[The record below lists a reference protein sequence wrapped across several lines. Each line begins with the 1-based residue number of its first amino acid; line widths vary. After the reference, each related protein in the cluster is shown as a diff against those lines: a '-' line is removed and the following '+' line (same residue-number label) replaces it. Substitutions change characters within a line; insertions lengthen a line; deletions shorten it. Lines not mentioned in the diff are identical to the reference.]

1 MEESRQRELA
11 ELARRGID
19 AYNRGDIETLLE
31 QLDEEIEVYTPPELP
46 NAGTYRGHDGFLQWA
61 AQWSEAWEEFR
72 LELERIDF
80 VGEDYEVVTV
90 RQFGRGAG
98 SGVEVEMRIAQLY
111 EVHDGK
117 AVRLHYYPDRET
129 ALAAAERLSREADQS
144 A

>member
-1 MEESRQRELA
+1 MEQSRQRELA

-19 AYNRGDIETLLE
+19 AYNRGDIEAVLE
-31 QLDEEIEVYTPPELP
+31 QLDEEVEVYTPPELP
-46 NAGTYRGHDGFLQWA
+46 NAGTYHGHDGFLRWL
-61 AQWSEAWEEFR
+61 AQWSEAWDEFR
-72 LELERIDF
+72 LELEGIDF

-117 AVRLHYYPDRET
+117 ATRLHYYFDRDA
-129 ALAAAERLSREADQS
+129 ALAAAERLSREAKQD

>member
-1 MEESRQRELA
+1 MDEDRQRELA

-19 AYNRGDIETLLE
+19 AYNRGDIEAVLE
-31 QLDEEIEVYTPPELP
+31 QLDEEVEVYTPPELP
-46 NAGTYRGHDGFLQWA
+46 NAGTYHGHDGFLQWL
-61 AQWSEAWEEFR
+61 AQWSEAWDEFR
-72 LELERIDF
+72 LELEGIDF
-80 VGEDYEVVTV
+80 VGEHYEVVTV

-117 AVRLHYYPDRET
+117 ATRLHYYHDRDV
-129 ALAAAERLSREADQS
+129 ALAAAERLSREAKQE

>member
-1 MEESRQRELA
+1 MEESRQQELA
-11 ELARRGID
+11 ELARRGIE
-19 AYNRGDIETLLE
+19 AFNRGDIETVLE
-31 QLDEEIEVYTPPELP
+31 QLDDEVEVYTPPELP
-46 NAGTYRGHDGFLQWA
+46 NAGTYRGHDGFLRWI

-80 VGEDYEVVTV
+80 VGEHYEVVTV

-117 AVRLHYYPDRET
+117 ATRLHYYPDRET
-129 ALAAAERLSREADQS
+129 ALATAERLSREADQS
-144 A
+144 T

>member
-19 AYNRGDIETLLE
+19 AFNRGDIATVLE
-31 QLDEEIEVYTPPELP
+31 QLDDEIEVYTPPELP
-46 NAGTYRGHDGFLQWA
+46 NAGIYRGHEGFLRWA

-72 LELERIDF
+72 LELERLDF
-80 VGEDYEVVTV
+80 VGEHYEVVTV

-117 AVRLHYYPDRET
+117 ATRLHYYPDREK
-129 ALAAAERLSREADQS
+129 ALVAAECLSREADP